1 MKQIEL
7 RLIPQPGAKP
17 EFLAK
22 LEPSDGGSAADE
34 GSAPVQTLWAGL
46 PPLIVL
52 EAYTRDTWAS
62 DAVCKWTSV
71 RLKSVDGRNK
81 LPGFVDYLGQRKKN
95 AFGACRHLQTKQKYA
110 IVVPHKQASSTQIS
124 VRFAPISTI
133 PDCPI
138 KDSSSAST
146 SSTKQQE
153 KKQSPAPEAAVPSS
167 QPKPKSTATTTRKKK
182 GFGLLGNLVAGQQR
196 TNVHLQSAAVTKKAS
211 TTSSAPPPQQQEQ
224 SQAEVSSHQ
233 QQSSVNGN
241 ASTEVS
247 NELKPAGKVLME
259 FRDEMEQKMLDF
271 DIAPDVC
278 LKVEIDVAGKVKQ
291 TIEEEQSRMTLDALK
306 FIVYEAAEE
315 VNEEWVAYRE
325 PSEFLDEVTIAIY
338 KEGEAPPEVL
348 EDMNS
353 AELPD
358 EVRGQQRAI
367 QQERQRQEQLK
378 AAKQDKSIQKEA
390 LKHVEEEDDFAALNQ
405 NKRDRRTLE
414 EYEMAKRQ
422 RTE

>member
-1 MKQIEL
+1 
-7 RLIPQPGAKP
+7 
-17 EFLAK
+17 
-22 LEPSDGGSAADE
+22 
-34 GSAPVQTLWAGL
+34 
-46 PPLIVL
+46 
-52 EAYTRDTWAS
+52 
-62 DAVCKWTSV
+62 
-71 RLKSVDGRNK
+71 
-81 LPGFVDYLGQRKKN
+81 
-95 AFGACRHLQTKQKYA
+95 
-110 IVVPHKQASSTQIS
+110 
-124 VRFAPISTI
+124 
-133 PDCPI
+133 
-138 KDSSSAST
+138 
-146 SSTKQQE
+146 
-153 KKQSPAPEAAVPSS
+153 
-167 QPKPKSTATTTRKKK
+167 
-182 GFGLLGNLVAGQQR
+182 
-196 TNVHLQSAAVTKKAS
+196 
-211 TTSSAPPPQQQEQ
+211 
-224 SQAEVSSHQ
+224 
-233 QQSSVNGN
+233 
-241 ASTEVS
+241 
-247 NELKPAGKVLME
+247 
-259 FRDEMEQKMLDF
+259 MLDF